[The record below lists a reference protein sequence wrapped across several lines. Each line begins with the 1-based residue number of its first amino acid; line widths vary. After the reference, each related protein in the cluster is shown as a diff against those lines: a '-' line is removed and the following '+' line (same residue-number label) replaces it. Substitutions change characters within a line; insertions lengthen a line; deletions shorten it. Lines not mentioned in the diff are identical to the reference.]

1 MSPAEPGFQRAQRAF
16 AAHLRDP
23 DTQPPPAAIEDRR
36 MGIYRDL
43 IYNNIEGFIRGA
55 FPVLHRIVPAEQW
68 HALVREF
75 IRGYRCQTPYF
86 LEISEEFLQFLQARK
101 PGPNEPPFMLEL
113 AHYEWVELALDVA
126 LTEFPPE
133 QSPQPSLLETLWQ
146 VSPLVWP
153 LSYVYPVHRLGPD
166 YQPAEPP
173 DEPTFLLVYRNRAD
187 EVRFMASNAATVH
200 LLQCLQAQ
208 PASGG
213 EALAQLARDINHP
226 DPSALTKMGE
236 ELLHTLWLQD
246 ILLPLPPKRR

>member
-1 MSPAEPGFQRAQRAF
+1 MNPAEPVFQRVQRVF

-23 DTQPPPAAIEDRR
+23 ATQPPPAAIEDRR

-55 FPVLHRIVPAEQW
+55 FPVLHRILPAGRW

-75 IRGYRCQTPYF
+75 VSHHRCQTPYF
-86 LEISEEFLQFLQARK
+86 LEISEEFLQFLQARE
-101 PGPNEPPFMLEL
+101 PGEGEPPFMLEL

-126 LTEFPPE
+126 PTELPDAPAPE
-133 QSPQPSLLETLWQ
+133 GPALDTRWR

-153 LSYVYPVHRLGPD
+153 LCYEFPVHRLGPD
-166 YQPAEPP
+166 YQPAQPP
-173 DEPTFLLVYRNRAD
+173 AEPTFLLVYRNRAD

-208 PASGG
+208 PATGG
-213 EALAQLARDINHP
+213 EALAQLAHQLQHP
-226 DPSALTKMGE
+226 DPAALLKMGE
-236 ELLHTLWLQD
+236 ELLNTLWLQD
-246 ILLPLPPKRR
+246 ILLPLPPQQA

>member
-23 DTQPPPAAIEDRR
+23 ETQPPPAAIEDRR

-55 FPVLHRIVPAEQW
+55 FPVLHRIIPAERW

-75 IRGYRCQTPYF
+75 VSGYRCQTPYF
-86 LEISEEFLQFLQARK
+86 LEISEEFLQFLQSREPRA
-101 PGPNEPPFMLEL
+101 EDPPFMLEL

-126 LTEFPPE
+126 PTDLPPE
-133 QSPQPSLLETLWQ
+133 VTPQSSLLETHWQ

-153 LSYVYPVHRLGPD
+153 LSYVFPVHRLGPD

-173 DEPTFLLVYRNRAD
+173 ADPTFLLVYRNRAD
-187 EVRFMASNAATVH
+187 EVRFMASNAVTVH
-200 LLQCLQAQ
+200 LLQGLQAQ
-208 PASGG
+208 PATGS

-226 DPSALTKMGE
+226 DPAALVKMGE
-236 ELLHTLWLQD
+236 ELLHTLWIQD
-246 ILLPLPPKRR
+246 ILLPLLPQQP